1 MYIKIFLFD
10 LLTFSHSIF
19 HYNNTFVSLLST
31 CPNWLF
37 NMKVFIL
44 EYLLEMHDYNYFI
57 FSFSHSYSSCQTNYK
72 LFFTFVF
79 IYIVNHYYMRFTM
92 IKDSGLEENYLF
104 GTEWQFFIFS
114 TLKFVNLMNFLKIF
128 VYSIVL
134 VFSDLSFIFVFIF
147 LRDLILL
154 VFIPLISFYFVFF
167 IWFCFILFYYI
178 LFYCI
183 LFYFILIL

>member
-10 LLTFSHSIF
+10 LWTFSHSIF